1 MVKRLIIIIII
12 TTIIIIIIIIIF
24 SNKIENSI
32 TFKIKAGYYPQL
44 LTPETMELL
53 ESTESKIKKAENDK
67 TVPNSEITEIVLVHF
82 NIFNDIFQQN
92 LRVLYT
98 FVPNKSFGQLLDI
111 LLKNIKVLKA
121 LESEFSYIEVWFT
134 DENSKLLDIKIE

>member
-1 MVKRLIIIIII
+1 
-12 TTIIIIIIIIIF
+12 
-24 SNKIENSI
+24 
-32 TFKIKAGYYPQL
+32 
-44 LTPETMELL
+44 MELL

-82 NIFNDIFQQN
+82 NIFNDTFQQN

>member
-1 MVKRLIIIIII
+1 M
-12 TTIIIIIIIIIF
+12 IF
-24 SNKIENSI
+24 FNK
-32 TFKIKAGYYPQL
+32 
-44 LTPETMELL
+44 
-53 ESTESKIKKAENDK
+53 
-67 TVPNSEITEIVLVHF
+67 
-82 NIFNDIFQQN
+82 N